1 MLDSRFLSI
10 KTSKQ
15 GIHKFRKLPDE
26 SKRSSSES
34 PKFGAFRGGGG
45 KPKFINEGSS
55 HSPTHASKNGEGR
68 DSINLQGHILQKLS
82 EALVH
87 YFASVCLRLPIDLA
101 THTCLCATCNIP
113 K

>member
-26 SKRSSSES
+26 SKRSSSEVQS
-34 PKFGAFRGGGG
+34 LEPFGGGGG

-55 HSPTHASKNGEGR
+55 HSPTHASKTV
-68 DSINLQGHILQKLS
+68 K
-82 EALVH
+82 V
-87 YFASVCLRLPIDLA
+87 A
-101 THTCLCATCNIP
+101 TA
-113 K
+113 